1 MIDNAASFDLGSGI
15 EKVIV
20 PATTLKKW
28 KDGYLVR
35 AMLNMMSPLT
45 KLQEVNM
52 CKYGIGATHFQNLVS
67 RYADDPEV
75 SVIKAQLEEQM
86 ELIHPPAADTESDES
101 DSSYTSES
109 SGSTDSES
117 DV

>member
-1 MIDNAASFDLGSGI
+1 
-15 EKVIV
+15 
-20 PATTLKKW
+20 
-28 KDGYLVR
+28 
-35 AMLNMMSPLT
+35 
-45 KLQEVNM
+45 M

-86 ELIHPPAADTESDES
+86 ELIHPPAADTDTESDES